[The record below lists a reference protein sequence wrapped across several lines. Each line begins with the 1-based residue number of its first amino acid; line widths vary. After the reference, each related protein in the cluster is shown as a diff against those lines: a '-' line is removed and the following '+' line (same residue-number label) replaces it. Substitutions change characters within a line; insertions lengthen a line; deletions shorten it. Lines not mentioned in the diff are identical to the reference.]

1 MTTTLTLPLANASQT
16 DTLGARLAPL
26 LAQGGRIYLHGTLG
40 AGKTSLVRAVLR
52 ALGVTGRI
60 KSPTYAL
67 VEPYK
72 LSNLYCYHFDF
83 YRFADSD
90 EWLESGFD
98 EWLDNPSVLC
108 LVEWPE
114 KAGRSLPEPDLHIR
128 LETDGEGRQ
137 AWLEAPTSRGRSW
150 LSALTATPGQVPTQ
164 PAAG

>member
-1 MTTTLTLPLANASQT
+1 MLTLALADASQT
-16 DTLGARLAPL
+16 DALGTRLAPL
-26 LAQGGRIYLHGTLG
+26 LAQGGRIYLHGPLG
-40 AGKTSLVRAVLR
+40 AGKTALVRALLR

-98 EWLDNPSVLC
+98 EWLDDPSVLC

-114 KAGRSLPEPDLHIR
+114 RAGVSLPEPDLHVW

-137 AWLEAPTSRGRSW
+137 AQLEARTTRGRSW
-150 LSALTATPGQVPTQ
+150 LSALTPTPGQGPTQ